1 MAASTQKA
9 PRGIHLP
16 GKRPLKEV
24 GVVHTNHYRPV
35 DTDKKDCVPSEV
47 LSICN
52 KPNPPSVGMGCL
64 EEKFSCMT
72 QLLAM
77 KCQRNLRDSVRKGS
91 DHWQLN

>member
-1 MAASTQKA
+1 MLSTQTII
-9 PRGIHLP
+9 GQ
-16 GKRPLKEV
+16 
-24 GVVHTNHYRPV
+24 V

-47 LSICN
+47 LSIYN